1 MLKKISGIRLQPIVQ
16 LTNDKIIGYEILSKI
31 KFNANVEG
39 FFHALTE
46 RNYEIL
52 LLKQLDVIRESGVK
66 KKLFVNI
73 PLAILLKKR
82 GLELFLYQCTGQEKN
97 INVEIQDAFLM
108 EKMTSLQM
116 LKLKKIISI
125 MRVKGY
131 SIWFDDYR
139 DGMDK
144 WLDTSQII
152 FDGIKTDYRELRRWK
167 KNSLTMKPLIDKA
180 KKFSKSVLIEGIETE
195 SDWLYACDSG
205 ADLGQGF
212 MWPEDVILTTI
223 V

>member
-31 KFNANVEG
+31 KFNTNVEG

-97 INVEIQDAFLM
+97 INVEIQDAF
-108 EKMTSLQM
+108 
-116 LKLKKIISI
+116 
-125 MRVKGY
+125 
-131 SIWFDDYR
+131 
-139 DGMDK
+139 
-144 WLDTSQII
+144 
-152 FDGIKTDYRELRRWK
+152 FDGKNDVSSDAKTK
-167 KNSLTMKPLIDKA
+167 KNNKYYEG
-180 KKFSKSVLIEGIETE
+180 EGIFN
-195 SDWLYACDSG
+195 L
-205 ADLGQGF
+205 
-212 MWPEDVILTTI
+212 V
-223 V
+223 